1 MKKSLPVI
9 ASLLV
14 ATCALGL
21 SGCTDAAKEMAQRS
35 GSTASASVPTVDLS
49 GVTKQDD
56 IASLLP
62 ASVSGDGTLTIAT
75 SADYSPAEFLDAN
88 GKPIGY
94 EVDLATALSKVLG
107 LKVKFVNAEFDSII
121 PAVGS
126 KYDMSISSFTVTSER
141 TKSVNMVAYIKVGSR
156 FNVAKGNPSKVDP
169 SNPLNLCGL
178 TIGVQTGTSQEEAIN
193 TYSTNC
199 TKASKKAINVKSYA
213 KFGDATTALAGKA
226 LDATFA
232 DSPVADYAA
241 KQTNGAVVAVGD
253 LIDPATQAVVINK
266 NDTATTQAVQKAM
279 QYLIDKGV
287 WNQILTAWGIDTSQ
301 ALKTATINP
310 AE

>member
-1 MKKSLPVI
+1 M
-9 ASLLV
+9 
-14 ATCALGL
+14 
-21 SGCTDAAKEMAQRS
+21 
-35 GSTASASVPTVDLS
+35 DLS

-213 KFGDATTALAGKA
+213 KFGDATTALAGQA

-241 KQTNGAVVAVGD
+241 KQTNGAVVAAGD
-253 LIDPATQAVVINK
+253 LVDPATQAIVINK

>member
-1 MKKSLPVI
+1 M
-9 ASLLV
+9 
-14 ATCALGL
+14 
-21 SGCTDAAKEMAQRS
+21 
-35 GSTASASVPTVDLS
+35 
-49 GVTKQDD
+49 
-56 IASLLP
+56 
-62 ASVSGDGTLTIAT
+62 
-75 SADYSPAEFLDAN
+75 
-88 GKPIGY
+88 
-94 EVDLATALSKVLG
+94 G

-121 PAVGS
+121 PVVGS
-126 KYDMSISSFTVTSER
+126 KYDMSVSSFTVTSER

-241 KQTNGAVVAVGD
+241 KQTNGAVVAVGE
-253 LIDPATQAVVINK
+253 LVDPATQAIVINK
-266 NDTATTQAVQKAM
+266 NDAATTQAVQKAM